1 VVLVV
6 ALLVRLVEAGLLTKD
21 LLALITLLEATMLDT
36 LAAAVVELV
45 LLAELGLTKQVVMV
59 VLVSQAA
66 LLVPL

>member
-1 VVLVV
+1 
-6 ALLVRLVEAGLLTKD
+6 
-21 LLALITLLEATMLDT
+21 MLDT